1 MASTPRAS
9 PRAASVLLLL
19 LPLLVVVVAIPRP
32 ASALR
37 LFRSFESPLG
47 GGAAAAPGSTTLGR
61 LDDHASCD
69 APEMEMPPTDRA
81 NVHPAASALA
91 AAGRSVRA
99 AAARAREG
107 LHALTTTRD
116 GADAD
121 TEGEK
126 KDAASA
132 TTTTPRDAFADVVES
147 LAEIERELFLA
158 SSGPRGASSSVHVG
172 PLETGLR
179 ALRDGAR
186 RWPWSGGGGGDAL
199 ASSSSSSSS
208 SSSPFELLRSAM
220 DVRETDAAL
229 TFTADVPGVKLE
241 DLSVEVDERDRVLIV
256 RGKRE
261 ETTEEDVEAPT
272 TRKKEIKKE
281 KTKKEDAEAEEETA
295 AAPARTYHRRER
307 HFGSFENR
315 YALPFNAELD
325 AIDAKVDHGV
335 LKITVPKR
343 RPKEGEAEVRS
354 IHWFPYDRVGEVNAD
369 P

>member
-261 ETTEEDVEAPT
+261 ETTEEDVETPT
-272 TRKKEIKKE
+272 TPKKKKEEIEIKK
-281 KTKKEDAEAEEETA
+281 AEETA
-295 AAPARTYHRRER
+295 PAPHQRTYHRRER